1 MKQMMS
7 FMRNDKVSLL
17 PLGISILFLLYFI
30 LFLVPYAEAHGFL
43 HENLI
48 PDDKE
53 KFIYSL
59 LSIPIMLI
67 YLIYIILPKRKVIFL
82 KSILYPLII
91 INVYFG
97 FFLCLICA
105 GGAALWLMVFT
116 ILIPIVL
123 VPLFF
128 IFGLISDVRYYRR
141 NKVNKVKQQ

>member
-1 MKQMMS
+1 MMS
-7 FMRNDKVSLL
+7 YMRNGKVSLL
-17 PLGISILFLLYFI
+17 PLGISILLLLYFI
-30 LFLVPYAEAHGFL
+30 LFLVPYAEVHGFL

-91 INVYFG
+91 INVYLG
-97 FFLCLICA
+97 IFLCLICA

-141 NKVNKVKQQ
+141 NKFKQQ

>member
-7 FMRNDKVSLL
+7 FMRNHKVSLI
-17 PLGISILFLLYFI
+17 PLGISILLLLYFI

-48 PDDKE
+48 PDDNE
-53 KFIYSL
+53 KFAYGL
-59 LSIPIMLI
+59 LSIPVMLL
-67 YLIYIILPKRKVIFL
+67 YLIYIILSERKVTFL

-91 INVYFG
+91 VNVYFG
-97 FFLCLICA
+97 IFLCLIRA
-105 GGAALWLMVFT
+105 GGTVLWLMVFT

-128 IFGLISDVRYYRR
+128 IFGLISDVQYYRK
-141 NKVNKVKQQ
+141 NKNKQ